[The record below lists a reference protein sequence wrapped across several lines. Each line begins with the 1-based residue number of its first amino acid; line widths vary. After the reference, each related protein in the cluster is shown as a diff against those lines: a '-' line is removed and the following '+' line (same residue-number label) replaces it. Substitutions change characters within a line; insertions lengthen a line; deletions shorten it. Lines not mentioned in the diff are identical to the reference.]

1 MYLLTKENDILSIRD
16 QYALCDEILK
26 NRLEELMPQLLKE
39 CGVDMWLVICRE
51 YNEDPVFKT
60 LTPPAGEKRFPH
72 QLLYLLPGQ
81 PRGI

>member
-51 YNEDPVFKT
+51 YN
-60 LTPPAGEKRFPH
+60 LSLIH
-72 QLLYLLPGQ
+72 
-81 PRGI
+81 I